1 MPNLAKLYKEK
12 QASKPKIDVIV
23 VPKKIKKKDIEVLNI
38 NERELQYYNYDEVK
52 ISNMYNKIDPIK
64 IYNGILIKNK
74 ETILENI
81 KFFKR
86 ISPCDKFTELMP
98 STLTSRGEL
107 SNVTFSEESFIK
119 TLSIPPIK
127 YSSILKIGCNFG
139 EVYTFPNPFINHS
152 IFTMVKSILAL
163 DGKDIKIGCDCN
175 KNLLNVLEILPL
187 IKIAN
192 SKSVQFDA
200 IIKKYIRE
208 KFPNNK
214 SYDKKKIIKILK
226 NYNNIQDYNI
236 LSDEDIKDLYDVMEL
251 YITNISELEQCNQH
265 IDLILKIIKYFT
277 DYESVCTC
285 TKKFIEENNLDH
297 LDKDTLIK
305 KKKNSARGRKIKE
318 KKKKKRKIQGTGLYF
333 SSQVSFDI
341 YNYTNNKITK
351 IKIFRNGNFQVPGVK
366 KPDMSDL
373 VDSIVLLKDYLNYVK
388 FLNNDPDEPDEPD
401 EPKENTVEI
410 PYIISVMRNY
420 TCRIIDE
427 NMTILLNELQDAL
440 YFEKNMQLSKKP
452 LSLYMEFVDKLGVT
466 DLVRYSIFKYCNL
479 GFYQISEISL
489 NGERYPGILVKF
501 LRPIPAN
508 ENKKLTIKILSS
520 GKINMDGCTSE
531 LEVYEIYYWLQYIF
545 SKYWSEIVYDNGNI
559 KEEVVSDDT
568 MSGYESI
575 YDAE

>member
-1 MPNLAKLYKEK
+1 MPNLAKLYREK
-12 QASKPKIDVIV
+12 QASKPKIDVVV

-52 ISNMYNKIDPIK
+52 IDSSPLKVNEPIK

-74 ETILENI
+74 ETVIENI
-81 KFFKR
+81 EFFKR
-86 ISPCDKFTELMP
+86 ISPCDKFTELLP

-119 TLSIPPIK
+119 TLAIPPVK

-152 IFTMVKSILAL
+152 IFSMVKSITAL

-175 KNLLNVLEILPL
+175 SNLLNVEEILPI
-187 IKIAN
+187 IKVVN
-192 SKSVQFDA
+192 SKSVRFDE
-200 IIKKYIRE
+200 IIKKYIRD

-214 SYDKKKIIKILK
+214 NYDKKKITKILK
-226 NYNNIQDYNI
+226 NYNNIQDYNR
-236 LSDEDIKDLYDVMEL
+236 LPEDEIKDLYDIMEL
-251 YITNISELEQCNQH
+251 YISNSADLEFCNHH
-265 IDLILKIIKYFT
+265 IDLVLKIIKHFT

-285 TKKFIEENNLDH
+285 AEQFTKENDLYH
-297 LDKDTLIK
+297 LDKDTLVK
-305 KKKNSARGRKIKE
+305 KKKNSARGRKPKD

-341 YNYTNNKITK
+341 YNYINNKITK

-373 VDSIVLLKDYLNYVK
+373 VDSIVLLKNYLNYVK
-388 FLNNDPDEPDEPD
+388 FLHIEPN
-401 EPKENTVEI
+401 EPKETAVGI

-427 NMTILLNELQDAL
+427 NMTVLLNELQDAL
-440 YFEKNMQLSKKP
+440 YFEKNMQISKKP
-452 LSLYMEFVDKLGVT
+452 LSLYMKFIDKLGVS
-466 DLVRYSIFKYCNL
+466 DSVRYNIFKYCNL

-545 SKYWSEIVYDNGNI
+545 SKYWSDIIYDNGNI
-559 KEEVVSDDT
+559 KEEIVSDDT
-568 MSGYESI
+568 VSGYESI
-575 YDAE
+575 YDSE

>member
-12 QASKPKIDVIV
+12 QASKPKIDVVV

-52 ISNMYNKIDPIK
+52 ISNVFNKIESIK

-74 ETILENI
+74 ETITENI
-81 KFFKR
+81 EFFKR
-86 ISPCDKFTELMP
+86 ISPCDKFTELLP

-119 TLSIPPIK
+119 TLAIPPIK
-127 YSSILKIGCNFG
+127 FSSILKIGCNFG

-152 IFTMVKSILAL
+152 IFSMVKSITAL

-175 KNLLNVLEILPL
+175 NSLLNVLEILPI
-187 IKIAN
+187 IKLVN
-192 SKSVQFDA
+192 SKSSVFDA

-208 KFPNNK
+208 KILNNK
-214 SYDKKKIIKILK
+214 SYDKKKITRILK
-226 NYNNIQDYNI
+226 NYNNIQDYNV
-236 LSDEDIKDLYDVMEL
+236 LPAEELKDLYDVMEL
-251 YITNISELEQCNQH
+251 YITNITELEIANSH

-277 DYESVCTC
+277 DYESICTC
-285 TKKFIEENNLDH
+285 SKKFIKDNSLEH
-297 LDKDTLIK
+297 LDKDNLIK
-305 KKKNSARGRKIKE
+305 KKKNSARGRKPKE

-333 SSQVSFDI
+333 SSQVSFDV
-341 YNYTNNKITK
+341 YNYTNTKITK

-373 VDSIVLLKDYLNYVK
+373 VDSIVLIKDYLNYVK
-388 FLNNDPDEPDEPD
+388 SLNVEPDEQA
-401 EPKENTVEI
+401 VEI

-427 NMTILLNELQDAL
+427 NMSILLNELQDAL

-452 LSLYMEFVDKLGVT
+452 LSMYMNFIDKLNVS
-466 DLVRYSIFKYCNL
+466 DLVRYNIFKYCNL

-508 ENKKLTIKILSS
+508 ETKKITVKILSS

-545 SKYWSEIVYDNGNI
+545 SKYWSEIIYDNGNI
-559 KEEVVSDDT
+559 KEEMVSDDT

-575 YDAE
+575 YDVE